1 MSSAYVLPFNF
12 QPANVSVKSS
22 SYTVPSGKYG
32 LLVLLNKPIR
42 GSNLNLGTNSS
53 GTKFVQ
59 ESECMMFINGVSAI
73 PMSYSVDTNM
83 TIVANGTTRQAMV
96 YMPESYGACQ
106 IMAKQNATLN
116 GFETGGI
123 SIGWNG
129 PILYAGINGSLVG
142 NGNWGSQT
150 YQNALNGGPFTSG
163 AAYSFEPSKVPG
175 DFWLKSGDVIGVPSG
190 GQYLFI
196 EYNSIS

>member
-12 QPANVSVKSS
+12 QPANVSVKTS
-22 SYTVPSGKYG
+22 SYTVPAGKYG
-32 LLVLLNKPIR
+32 LLVLLNKPII

-59 ESECMMFINGVSAI
+59 ESECMMFINGVAAI
-73 PMSYSVDTNM
+73 PMAYRVDTNM
-83 TIVANGTTRQAMV
+83 TIVANGTIRQAIV
-96 YMPESYGACQ
+96 QMPDNYGSCLV
-106 IMAKQNATLN
+106 MGKQYATLN
-116 GFETGGI
+116 GFETGSI

-129 PILYAGINGSLVG
+129 PILSAGINGILVG
-142 NGNWGSQT
+142 TGNWGSQS
-150 YQNALNGGPFTSG
+150 YGNNLNGGPFTSG
-163 AAYSFEPSKVPG
+163 ASYSFEPSKVPS
-175 DFWLKSGDVIGVPSG
+175 DLWLKSGDVIGVPTG